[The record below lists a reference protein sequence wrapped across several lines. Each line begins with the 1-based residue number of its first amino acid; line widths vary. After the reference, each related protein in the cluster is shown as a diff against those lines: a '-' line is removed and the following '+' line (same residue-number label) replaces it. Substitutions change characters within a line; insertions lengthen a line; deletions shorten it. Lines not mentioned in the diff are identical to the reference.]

1 MKINIKKIQYNAPVT
16 LTFTLAAL
24 VVLLLGTF
32 TNSYT
37 TKYFFMNY
45 RTSFTD
51 PMQYVR
57 LFTYILGHANW
68 EHFSSN
74 FLIIL
79 LLGPILEEKYGSLKL
94 LNMILFTAFIT
105 GLINTLFFSTGLLG
119 ASGIV
124 FMIILLSSY
133 VNVQAGR
140 IPLTLLIVVVIFIGK
155 EVINGLTV
163 NDNISQLTHIFG
175 GLCGGIFGFMI
186 TKSKSSN

>member
-1 MKINIKKIQYNAPVT
+1 MKISLKKIQYNAPVT

-24 VVLLLGTF
+24 VVLLLGTL
-32 TNSYT
+32 TNSST
-37 TKYFFMNY
+37 TYYFFTNY
-45 RTSFTD
+45 RTSFSD

-94 LNMILFTAFIT
+94 LNMILFTAFVS
-105 GLINTLFFSTGLLG
+105 GLVNTLFFSTGLLG

-133 VNVQAGR
+133 ANVQTGR
-140 IPLTLLIVVVIFIGK
+140 IPLTLIIVVAVFIGK
-155 EVINGLTV
+155 EVVNGLSTS
-163 NDNISQLTHIFG
+163 DNVSQLTHIFG
-175 GLCGGIFGFMI
+175 GLCGGIFGFLI
-186 TKSKSSN
+186 TKSKVSK

>member
-1 MKINIKKIQYNAPVT
+1 MKINLKKIQYNAPVT

-24 VVLLLGTF
+24 MVLLLGTL
-32 TNSYT
+32 TNSST
-37 TKYFFMNY
+37 TNYFFTNY
-45 RTSFTD
+45 RTSFAD
-51 PMQYVR
+51 PMQYIR
-57 LFTYILGHANW
+57 LFIYILGHANW

-94 LNMILFTAFIT
+94 LNMILFTAFVS

-133 VNVQAGR
+133 ANVQAGR
-140 IPLTLLIVVVIFIGK
+140 IPLTLIIVIVVFIGK
-155 EVINGLTV
+155 EVINGLSIS
-163 NDNISQLTHIFG
+163 DNVSQLTHIFG
-175 GLCGGIFGFMI
+175 GLCGGIFGFII
-186 TKSKSSN
+186 TRRHPHH